1 MDDVKRE
8 PVNPEPVATRERR
21 YLTIVFSDLVGYTQL
36 SEWMDPE
43 DLRDLQLRYQ
53 REALTAM
60 EDYGGY
66 VASYSGDGILVYFG
80 YPTAHENDAERAVR
94 ASLDLL
100 KQVPTLKA
108 KAPNGADESLAVRI
122 GVHTGLLVMGPEL
135 LSAGRRDIRG
145 GRRGREPRGPPEGRR
160 PGQLGGG
167 DARNARTD
175 RGDVRLAGAGRARDR
190 GLTRPVAV
198 HQIMGARHTA
208 GRTSARMR
216 RGAIQMVGRQREAD
230 ALLAHWREAV
240 QGRAVPWS
248 RSWARRAS
256 ARRGWCR
263 ISVRDP
269 RLHRAPSFG

>member
-8 PVNPEPVATRERR
+8 PVSREPVATRERR

-66 VASYSGDGILVYFG
+66 VGSYSGDGILVYFG

-108 KAPNGADESLAVRI
+108 RAPNGADESLAVRI

-135 LSAGRRDIRG
+135 LSAGRSEYGVVGEAVNLAARLKEEAPINSVVVTRDTLELIEGMFDSQALGERAIRG
-145 GRRGREPRGPPEGRR
+145 
-160 PGQLGGG
+160 
-167 DARNARTD
+167 
-175 RGDVRLAGAGRARDR
+175 
-190 GLTRPVAV
+190 
-198 HQIMGARHTA
+198 
-208 GRTSARMR
+208 
-216 RGAIQMVGRQREAD
+216 
-230 ALLAHWREAV
+230 
-240 QGRAVPWS
+240 
-248 RSWARRAS
+248 
-256 ARRGWCR
+256 
-263 ISVRDP
+263 
-269 RLHRAPSFG
+269 